1 MWFSVEDYKQVKREN
16 RALWVLLIFCV
27 IALMIHGGCTAS
39 VNVKPITGMTA
50 QEKADLATAVYNRQA
65 EDYEARVKLPNL
77 SEAEVKVLNAKYQV
91 LQHAWGMID
100 TYKKIIAGE
109 VKPDMAVLEW
119 IDTYLRTYRY

>member
-1 MWFSVEDYKQVKREN
+1 M
-16 RALWVLLIFCV
+16 
-27 IALMIHGGCTAS
+27 
-39 VNVKPITGMTA
+39 
-50 QEKADLATAVYNRQA
+50 YNRQA

-77 SEAEVKVLNAKYQV
+77 SDAEVKVLNAKYQV

-119 IDTYLRTYRY
+119 IDPYLRTYRY

>member
-1 MWFSVEDYKQVKREN
+1 MKSYRDLQKESRI
-16 RALWVLLIFCV
+16 LWVVLLLG
-27 IALMIHGGCTAS
+27 ALAMWVNSGCTAS
-39 VNVKPITGMTA
+39 VNVKPITEMTS